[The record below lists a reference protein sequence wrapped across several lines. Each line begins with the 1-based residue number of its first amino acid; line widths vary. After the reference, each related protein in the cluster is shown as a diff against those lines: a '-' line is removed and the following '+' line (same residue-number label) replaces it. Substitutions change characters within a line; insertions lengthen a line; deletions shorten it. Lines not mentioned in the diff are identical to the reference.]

1 MSVTAAQ
8 TVEGSHSP
16 AAARLIRS
24 ELLKIRTIS
33 TWWIFSIGVVATT
46 GLSLFLSILEAH
58 LYLKDTPDA
67 AGAGADA
74 AATIAL
80 QTNEVT
86 QAVNVFT
93 SGQFFSGLFVMVL
106 AILIVTNEYQ
116 HQTATTTFLTTP
128 HRTSVVLAK
137 FATSMIAAAY
147 FWVITTVLDLIV
159 GSIYFPLDG
168 LRSHLGDW
176 SVIRAILINLMVF
189 ALWGV
194 FGVGIGVLFRNQ
206 IGAVVTSILL
216 YVVGSSVAQILAF
229 IIHQFWIK
237 HDWVLTAQVIVP
249 ARAAE
254 IAVAPLKTYPQSPPE
269 WVGAAVLVGY
279 GLLFGIIGTLIMR
292 KRDIS

>member
-1 MSVTAAQ
+1 MSVLATQPVAS
-8 TVEGSHSP
+8 THSP
-16 AAARLIRS
+16 AATRLVHSELVKIRS
-24 ELLKIRTIS
+24 IS
-33 TWWIFSIGVVATT
+33 TWWIFSIAVVATT
-46 GLSLFLSILEAH
+46 ILSLLLSMLEAH
-58 LYLKDTPDA
+58 VFLKGAPDA
-67 AGAGADA
+67 AGGGADA

-80 QTNEVT
+80 QSNEVT

-168 LRSHLGDW
+168 LHSHLGDW
-176 SVIRAILINLMVF
+176 SVLRGMLINLMVF
-189 ALWGV
+189 ALWGI
-194 FGVGIGVLFRNQ
+194 FGVGLGVLFRNQ
-206 IGAVVTSILL
+206 IGAVVTSVLL
-216 YVVGSSVAQILAF
+216 YVVGSQLAQLLTLL
-229 IIHQFWIK
+229 IHELWIK
-237 HDWVLTAQVIVP
+237 RDWVLTAQVIVP

-254 IAVAPLKTYPQSPPE
+254 IAVAPMKTYPQSPPE
-269 WVGAAVLVGY
+269 WVGAAVLIGY
-279 GLLFGIIGTLIMR
+279 GLLFGIVGTLIMR